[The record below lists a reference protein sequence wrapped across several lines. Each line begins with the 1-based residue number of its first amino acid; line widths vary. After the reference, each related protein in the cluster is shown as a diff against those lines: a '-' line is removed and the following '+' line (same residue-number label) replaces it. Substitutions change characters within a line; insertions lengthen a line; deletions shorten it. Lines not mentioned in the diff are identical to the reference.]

1 MSDKKTEAPKL
12 LKQVSL
18 LQRIAFLDGQR
29 EMSCNLS
36 IWENEKP
43 LVILQKVDNGKIADG
58 FDKIPWEDFVRPID
72 DELRELRAQA
82 GMPEE

>member
-1 MSDKKTEAPKL
+1 MTETPKL
-12 LKQVSL
+12 LKQVNL

-36 IWENEKP
+36 IWDDDKP
-43 LVILQKVDNGKIADG
+43 WVVLQKVDKGKIIDG